1 MELDDRLQMID
12 QHVAKGS
19 HYVECVLL
27 GTEGVSV
34 SPFKLIG
41 VFTT

>member
-1 MELDDRLQMID
+1 MELNNSLQIID
-12 QHVAKGS
+12 SSVVKGS

-34 SPFKLIG
+34 PPFKLIG

>member
-1 MELDDRLQMID
+1 MID
-12 QHVAKGS
+12 HNVAKGS

-34 SPFKLIG
+34 PPFKLIG
-41 VFTT
+41 IFTT

>member
-1 MELDDRLQMID
+1 MID
-12 QHVAKGS
+12 RAVVRGS
-19 HYVECVLL
+19 HYVECILL

-34 SPFKLIG
+34 PRFRLIG

>member
-1 MELDDRLQMID
+1 MELDNRLQMID
-12 QHVAKGS
+12 RFVAKGS
-19 HYVECVLL
+19 HYVECLLL

-34 SPFKLIG
+34 PPFKLIG

>member
-1 MELDDRLQMID
+1 MELDNRLQMID
-12 QHVAKGS
+12 GNVAKGS

-27 GTEGVSV
+27 GTEGVRV
-34 SPFKLIG
+34 PPFKLIG